1 MTITTH
7 FQKTALYRLEDSC
20 SHFSTVNLEKNQEL
34 LEDLLIPASFSMNA
48 VSPWTNH
55 LIKQCLSFPLSEM
68 GTQFLCWLAGSWRGL
83 REKVG
88 FRAWCKWL
96 FWHKKGETV
105 LGLAVGGSFIYQTAG
120 NKDSKKEDP
129 FGYPV
134 VFLKPDCSR
143 AGMRA
148 SGWEKAIKSSSSFQ
162 VEAAGEQPE
171 QACLGWARSPRA
183 KPPPP
188 PPMNPARTWS
198 SLLGLLTDKATLALN
213 TGAGAIPG
221 CQRRG

>member
-20 SHFSTVNLEKNQEL
+20 SHFSKVNLVKNQEL

-96 FWHKKGETV
+96 FWHKNGETV
-105 LGLAVGGSFIYQTAG
+105 LGLAVGGSFIYQTAR
-120 NKDSKKEDP
+120 NKDSEKEDP
-129 FGYPV
+129 FGSPCC
-134 VFLKPDCSR
+134 FPEAWLLPSWNESL
-143 AGMRA
+143 GMR
-148 SGWEKAIKSSSSFQ
+148 KSHQEMQKDFSLSF
-162 VEAAGEQPE
+162 
-171 QACLGWARSPRA
+171 SP
-183 KPPPP
+183 
-188 PPMNPARTWS
+188 
-198 SLLGLLTDKATLALN
+198 L
-213 TGAGAIPG
+213 
-221 CQRRG
+221 